1 LVSFIN
7 ARGDARWYVTVFGA
21 RFTMG
26 NALCEAGDCHLN
38 IHNDYYFST
47 MITALHNL
55 RLITDGSIRPGKV
68 ILITDGKIIAISEES
83 SIPENVTK
91 IDLKG
96 AYVAPGLL
104 DLQIYGSGG
113 KLFAGTPVV
122 EALERMENDL
132 LAQGTTG
139 FFATIGTNTPAIFEQ
154 GIAAAKAYR
163 KYAKGNFLGMHFEG
177 PYLNPAKRGAH
188 PANLIK
194 KGTLDEVKRWVDSA
208 EGEIKM
214 MTIAPELQDQEVIA
228 YLHANGVILSSGH
241 SNASYDEGK
250 AFLNKPIPAVT
261 HLFNAMP
268 QMHHREPGYIPA
280 IFEERPYTS
289 VVADGIHVDFAM
301 IRLAKRELGD
311 KLFLITDAVT
321 AVTEGTYQHQ
331 FTGDRYVMPDGTLSG
346 SCLSMLK
353 AAQNCVEKVGI
364 DLAEAINM
372 ASLYPA
378 QLAKMP
384 HKGRVAVGCDADL
397 IVFNDAF
404 EVLGTVFKGEQNMNF
419 TN

>member
-1 LVSFIN
+1 
-7 ARGDARWYVTVFGA
+7 
-21 RFTMG
+21 
-26 NALCEAGDCHLN
+26 
-38 IHNDYYFST
+38 

-55 RLITDGSIRPGKV
+55 Q
-68 ILITDGKIIAISEES
+68 LITDGKITAGKVVLINGDKVTAITDET
-83 SIPENVTK
+83 SIPDNVK
-91 IDLKG
+91 RIDLKG
-96 AYVAPGLL
+96 AYLAPGLI

-113 KLFAGTPVV
+113 KLFAGKPEP

-154 GIAAAKAYR
+154 GIAAAKEYR
-163 KYAKGNFLGMHFEG
+163 KHARGNYQGMHFEG
-177 PYLNPAKRGAH
+177 PYLNPIKRGAH
-188 PANLIK
+188 PAALIK
-194 KGTLDEVKRWVDSA
+194 KGTLDEVKRWVETAD
-208 EGEIKM
+208 GELKM
-214 MTIAPELQDQEVIA
+214 MTIAPELQDQEVID
-228 YLHANGVILSSGH
+228 YLHNNGVIISSGH
-241 SNASYDEGK
+241 SNASYAEGK
-250 AFLNKPIPAVT
+250 SFLNKPVPAVT

-289 VVADGIHVDFAM
+289 IVADGIHVDFAM
-301 IRLAKRELGD
+301 VRLAKRELGD

-321 AVTEGTYQHQ
+321 AATEGTYQHQ

-346 SCLSMLK
+346 SCLTMLW
-353 AAQNCVEKVGI
+353 AAKNCVEQVGI

-384 HKGRVAVGCDADL
+384 AKGRIAAGCDADM
-397 IVFNDAF
+397 IVFNDKY
-404 EVLGTVFKGEQNMNF
+404 EVQGTVFKGEYLKK
-419 TN
+419 

>member
-1 LVSFIN
+1 
-7 ARGDARWYVTVFGA
+7 
-21 RFTMG
+21 
-26 NALCEAGDCHLN
+26 
-38 IHNDYYFST
+38 

-55 RLITDGSIRPGKV
+55 QLITDGNISPNKV
-68 ILITDGKIIAISEES
+68 ILITGGKIIAITDET
-83 SIPENVTK
+83 SIPDGVTK
-91 IDLKG
+91 IDLNG
-96 AYVAPGLL
+96 AFVAPGLI

-122 EALERMENDL
+122 EALERMESDL

-154 GIAAAKAYR
+154 GIAAAKEYR
-163 KYAKGNFLGMHFEG
+163 KRAKGNFLGMHFEG
-177 PYLNPAKRGAH
+177 PYLNPIKRGAH

-194 KGTLDEVKRWVDSA
+194 KGTLAEVERWVEMAD
-208 EGEIKM
+208 GEIKM
-214 MTIAPELQDQEVIA
+214 MTIAPELQDQEVID
-228 YLHANGVILSSGH
+228 YLHDHGIILSSGH
-241 SNASYDEGK
+241 SNATYSEGK
-250 AFLNKPIPAVT
+250 AFLNNPIPAVT

-268 QMHHREPGYIPA
+268 QMHHRDPGYIPA

-311 KLFLITDAVT
+311 KLYLITDAVT
-321 AVTEGTYQHQ
+321 AVTEGAYHHQ

-353 AAQNCVEKVGI
+353 AVQNCVEHIGI
-364 DLAEAINM
+364 GLAEAINM

-378 QLAKMP
+378 QLARLP
-384 HKGRVAVGCDADL
+384 HKGRVAAGCDADL

-404 EVLGTVFKGEQNMNF
+404 EVLGTVFKGELNTNF